1 MKNLCLFIVPFKMD
15 GVYGNML
22 LSMFLNENIKT
33 TRTILCRPLS
43 TMLFINTNN
52 YNLVG
57 MFKLYDFQLL
67 SNILIVNTKGTYNI
81 SKENTNLTYLE
92 IENDV

>member
-1 MKNLCLFIVPFKMD
+1 
-15 GVYGNML
+15 
-22 LSMFLNENIKT
+22 
-33 TRTILCRPLS
+33 
-43 TMLFINTNN
+43 
-52 YNLVG
+52 